1 MPKTESNHDFFL
13 SDGAREAGLTQRFWH
28 QAFLMFIKE
37 AEENTSMP
45 SFEIY
50 DIARI
55 VRVPFGQGYLNVLVR
70 CQPDPREHR
79 IYRLTAF
86 AAGGERQPLDVNT
99 AFQQLREGRA
109 MLGEAALMDRGR
121 RW

>member
-1 MPKTESNHDFFL
+1 MPETESNYDFFI
-13 SDGAREAGLTQRFWH
+13 SDSAREAGLTQRFWH
-28 QAFLMFIKE
+28 QAYLMFIKL
-37 AEENTSMP
+37 AEVNTSVP
-45 SFEIY
+45 AFDIY

-86 AAGGERQPLDVNT
+86 AADSGHQPLDVNT
-99 AFQQLREGRA
+99 AFE
-109 MLGEAALMDRGR
+109 
-121 RW
+121 

>member
-1 MPKTESNHDFFL
+1 MPETESNYDFFI
-13 SDGAREAGLTQRFWH
+13 SDSAREAGLTQRFWH
-28 QAFLMFIKE
+28 QAYLMFIKE
-37 AEENTSMP
+37 AERNQSVP
-45 SFEIY
+45 AFEIY

-109 MLGEAALMDRGR
+109 ILGEAALMDRGR

>member
-1 MPKTESNHDFFL
+1 MPESNHDFFI

-28 QAFLMFIKE
+28 QAYLMFIKA
-37 AEENTSMP
+37 AEEDTSMP
-45 SFEIY
+45 AFVIY

-86 AAGGERQPLDVNT
+86 AAGAERQPLDAKT
-99 AFQQLREGRA
+99 AYQQLREGRA